1 MPFPTEVLIA
11 APLIALAAYTILGI
25 SGFGSALVT
34 IPLLAHA
41 LPLTV
46 VVPMVVIVDFIA
58 TLTMGLRF
66 RGDVERVELKT
77 VLPTMFIGILA
88 GVALLKWVSG
98 DVLVAVLGIIIAGYG
113 AFRLKAPAAM
123 KIISPR
129 WGYAAGLAGGL
140 AGGLFGVGG
149 PIYATYMSRRTDD
162 YARMRA
168 TLSAIFS
175 VSTGFRL
182 LVFLATGLLLQS
194 QVWWTAALILP
205 FMFIGLTIGY
215 RLHGRLGHRQ
225 IAVFVSLL
233 LIASG
238 LSLVMRAI

>member
-1 MPFPTEVLIA
+1 MPFPPEVLIA
-11 APLIALAAYTILGI
+11 APLIALVAYTILGI

-34 IPLLAHA
+34 IPLLAHV

-66 RGDVERVELKT
+66 RGDVEATELKT
-77 VLPTMFIGILA
+77 VLPTMFAGILA
-88 GVALLKWVSG
+88 GVALLKWLSG
-98 DVLVAVLGIIIAGYG
+98 DVLVVALGAVIAGYG
-113 AFRLKAPAAM
+113 LYRLKAPAATT
-123 KIISPR
+123 IISPK
-129 WGYAAGLAGGL
+129 WGYAAGLSGGL

-149 PIYATYMSRRTDD
+149 PIYATYMSRRTEN

-205 FMFIGLTIGY
+205 FMFVGLTIGHK
-215 RLHGRLGHRQ
+215 LHGRLGHRQ
-225 IAVFVSLL
+225 IGIFVSLL
-233 LIASG
+233 LVASG
-238 LSLVMRAI
+238 LSLVLRAF